1 MDYAVEASYL
11 EIYNEHISD
20 LLAEAKEPGAAG
32 RASSTFDG
40 VAQVGR
46 Y

>member
-1 MDYAVEASYL
+1 VDYAVEASYL

-20 LLAEAKEPGAAG
+20 LLAAEAKEPSAG